1 MGSNLF
7 LFLFL
12 LWRWKKTKFLPL
24 IGIISKFPL
33 ACAVM
38 RKRASDCSM
47 NELGQACE
55 CTWRLAPV
63 PMLYKHIRVDLCS
76 VLIHDPCDVCV

>member
-1 MGSNLF
+1 
-7 LFLFL
+7 
-12 LWRWKKTKFLPL
+12 
-24 IGIISKFPL
+24 
-33 ACAVM
+33 
-38 RKRASDCSM
+38 M

-63 PMLYKHIRVDLCS
+63 PMLYKHIRVGLCS